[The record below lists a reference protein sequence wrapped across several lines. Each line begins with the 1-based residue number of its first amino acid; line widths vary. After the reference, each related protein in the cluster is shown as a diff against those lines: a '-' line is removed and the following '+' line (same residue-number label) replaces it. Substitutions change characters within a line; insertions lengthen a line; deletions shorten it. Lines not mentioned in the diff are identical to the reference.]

1 MCRVSELFCG
11 QSVFWGT
18 AIAGFYLMA
27 VFGTRPVES
36 AALFPPDT
44 SHVRY
49 RAGEV
54 AYDLPSRSIA
64 IHRINNMW
72 LAVSN
77 GGTFGI
83 GFARAEIDPET
94 GEGAPSCEYPGGSD
108 VTYLYFGSLW
118 AGAVVGRDTLVSVGY
133 EGNYEV
139 NEFWPQP
146 GPDGEIV
153 RRSNMKS
160 SLYYSPEA
168 VSEQDFVCSYTDTF
182 TNPSLTGTDPFD
194 NRPHIPLGLEIKQ
207 RTYGWSYDYAAD
219 FIMFDYTITNINRY
233 PLKDVYFGI
242 YVDADVYHES
252 NQGGTSWTDDIC
264 GYKHVVPSTDI
275 PGFQDTVRMA
285 WTADNDGDPTGDQ
298 FGFASATAVTATA
311 VLRTPTRSP
320 QYSFNWW
327 ITNSTA
333 SFDWGPRRASTSER
347 PYRDFG
353 TGLGTPSGDRLKYYV
368 MASQE
373 FDYDQL
379 ESAISHAAQGF
390 LEPPANA
397 VDFADGFDAR
407 YLLSFGPF
415 NLLPGDT
422 LPITLAYV
430 AGADFHEKG
439 SDFAEYWDPQSPWLY
454 EQKLD
459 FSDLGLNAKWAR
471 RIFDNPGVDTDNN
484 GDSGNFVWK
493 CRAGDS
499 VEYIP
504 SDQPPPGS
512 IDSCE
517 KVYVSGDGVP
527 DFQGAAPPPAPKVK
541 VHPDFSKLRI
551 RWNGQDSETNIDR
564 FSGIR
569 DFEGYRVYYAEDD
582 RLTDYVLLASY
593 DLEDY
598 NLYTWDSIMLRW
610 NVSNVPLSREAI
622 EDQFGVGFDPN
633 QYNTPEHFYGQD
645 KVCYYFVAQDWNTS
659 GLTYP
664 TGIHRVYPDADLK
677 NPADTT
683 EEGYH
688 RYYEYEYTID
698 NLSPAKPYHVA
709 VTTFDFGSRKNS
721 LSSLESMPTLNAVM
735 AYPLPDA
742 DQAEEEGLAV
752 QVFPNPYRIDGGYA
766 LAGYENRARTRSAE
780 RSRAINFYNLPHTCT
795 IRIFTLA
802 GDLVKRIDHDRPDDS
817 PDAQV
822 EQWDVISRNTQAVV
836 TGIYIYHVS
845 SAMGEQL
852 GKIVIIK

>member
-1 MCRVSELFCG
+1 MSSLSCEQSIYRGLVNAVFCLLIIFG
-11 QSVFWGT
+11 TQSVK
-18 AIAGFYLMA
+18 
-27 VFGTRPVES
+27 P
-36 AALFPPDT
+36 AALFSSDT

-49 RAGEV
+49 RSGEI

-64 IHRINNMW
+64 IHRINSMW

-133 EGNYEV
+133 EGNYDV

-153 RRSNMKS
+153 RLSNMKT
-160 SLYYSPEA
+160 SLYYSPNA

-182 TNPSLTGTDPFD
+182 TNSSLTGTDPFD
-194 NRPHIPLGLEIKQ
+194 NRSHIPLGLEIKQ
-207 RTYGWSYDYAAD
+207 RTYGWSYDYATD
-219 FIMFDYTITNINRY
+219 FIMFDYTITNINKY
-233 PLKDVYFGI
+233 PLKDAYFGI

-264 GYKHVVPSTDI
+264 GYKHTVPSTDI

-285 WTADNDGDPTGDQ
+285 WTADNDGDPTGNQ
-298 FGFASATAVTATA
+298 FGFASATAITATA
-311 VLRTPTRSP
+311 ILRTPTRSP

-333 SFDWGPRRASTSER
+333 SLDWGPRKASTAEK

-353 TGLGTPSGDRLKYYV
+353 TGLGTPYGDRTKYYV
-368 MASQE
+368 MTSRE

-379 ESAISHAAQGF
+379 ESAVSHAVQGF

-397 VDFADGFDAR
+397 IDFADGFDAR

-430 AGADFHEKG
+430 AGANFHENG
-439 SDFAEYWDPQSPWLY
+439 GDFAQYWDPQKPWLY
-454 EQKLD
+454 EEKLD

-471 RIFDNPGVDTDNN
+471 WIFDNPGIDTDGN
-484 GDSGNFVWK
+484 GDSGNFVWR
-493 CRAGDS
+493 CRVGDS
-499 VEYIP
+499 TRYVP
-504 SDQPPPGS
+504 SDQSPPS
-512 IDSCE
+512 DADSCE
-517 KVYVSGDGVP
+517 KVYTSGDGVP
-527 DFQGAAPPPAPKVK
+527 DFNGAAPPPAPKVK
-541 VHPDFSKLRI
+541 VYPDFGKLCI
-551 RWNGQDSETNIDR
+551 RWNGQDSETAFDR
-564 FSGIR
+564 FSKTH

-598 NLYTWDSIMLRW
+598 NLYTWDSIMQRW
-610 NVSNVPLSREAI
+610 NISEAPLRREVI
-622 EDQFGVGFDPN
+622 ENQFGTDFDPN
-633 QYNTPEHFYGQD
+633 QYNSSNHSYEYDGGY
-645 KVCYYFVAQDWNTS
+645 YYFVPQDWNAS
-659 GLTYP
+659 ELTDP
-664 TGIHRVYPDADLK
+664 REIHRVYPDADLN

-683 EEGYH
+683 EEGYQ

-698 NLSPAKPYHVA
+698 NLSPARPYYVT
-709 VTTFDFGSRKNS
+709 VTTFDFGSRRNS

-735 AYPLPDA
+735 AYPLPGVE
-742 DQAEEEGLAV
+742 QVEEKGMAV
-752 QVFPNPYRIDGGYA
+752 QVFPNPYRINGGYA
-766 LAGYENRARTRSAE
+766 AAGYENRSRTKSAE
-780 RSRAINFYNLPHTCT
+780 RARAINFYNLPHTCT
-795 IRIFTLA
+795 IRIFTLT
-802 GDLVKRIDHDRPDDS
+802 GDLVKQIEHDCPDNS
-817 PDAQV
+817 PDAQI
-822 EQWDVISRNTQAVV
+822 EQWDVISRNTQIVV
-836 TGIYIYHVS
+836 TGIYIYHIS
-845 SAMGEQL
+845 SALGEQI